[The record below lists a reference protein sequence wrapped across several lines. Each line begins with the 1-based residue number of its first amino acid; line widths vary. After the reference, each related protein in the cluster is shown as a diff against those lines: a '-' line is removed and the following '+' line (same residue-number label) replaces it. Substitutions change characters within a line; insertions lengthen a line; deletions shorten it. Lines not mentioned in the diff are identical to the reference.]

1 MDYQTLDDL
10 STLHKNTIWRLEHL
24 SARSHEQLGFA
35 PDEPQ
40 VNYRF
45 LTSFFLRKLIWA
57 DGVVHP
63 AETDMLR
70 AVLDEQVDWA
80 QEVMIQEQVASTLQH
95 DSQFAPT
102 LGAAYHDYLTHIHA
116 LHRLELLRDTPS
128 AISAPDRARID
139 ASAPLFFL
147 AAAGK
152 HLIASDHHIAHAEL
166 VTFNEGIGVMCDVL
180 EARGGSLE
188 SLGTNRAALLIAE
201 DSPASAAE

>member
-10 STLHKNTIWRLEHL
+10 STLHQNTIWRLTHL
-24 SARSHEQLGFA
+24 NGRSHEQLGFA

-45 LTSFFLRKLIWA
+45 MTSFFLRKLIWA

-63 AETDMLR
+63 AETDLLR

-80 QEVMIQEQVASTLQH
+80 QEVMIQEQVASSLQH

-102 LGAAYHDYLTHIHA
+102 LGAAYHDYLTHVHA
-116 LHRLELLRDTPS
+116 LHRLELLRDAPS
-128 AISAPDRARID
+128 ALSAPDRARID
-139 ASAPLFFL
+139 ASAPLFL
-147 AAAGK
+147 LSAAGK
-152 HLIASDHHIAHAEL
+152 HLIASDQHIAQTEL
-166 VTFNEGIGVMCDVL
+166 ATFNAGIGVMCDVL

-188 SLGTNRAALLIAE
+188 ALGTSRAALLLEA
-201 DSPASAAE
+201 DAAPCAAE